1 MTNLANVC
9 QADFLKKL
17 ELFSKEIWATLT
29 RPAIAG
35 RSKTVIIE
43 MVNGFTYTTPLH
55 GRSRSAG
62 TY

>member
-1 MTNLANVC
+1 
-9 QADFLKKL
+9 L
-17 ELFSKEIWATLT
+17 EFFSKEIWATLT

-55 GRSRSAG
+55 ERSRSAG